1 MKIIAIFLIILM
13 PIQLQAAEFFSG
25 KVTEMGETGRGAEY
39 WVQLTDSET
48 QQTLDFNLFNPEP
61 DFDLGY
67 TISVEYQQVEQP
79 LVIGL
84 RLLNSKKSPLS
95 PDTPEHILEQQQYN
109 KIATYVDS
117 EYGDMGVYLHLQ
129 DEQQQDHY
137 FMGVY
142 ELDIENLADHSGE
155 LVEITYILEQKIEIL
170 DYHVRDLPNC
180 DEATSQAQISS
191 CAQQAYET
199 ADAELN
205 AVYQQVMQTYRTDK
219 AFADKLKSAQ
229 RAWLQFR
236 DAHLES
242 KFPAADKQQAYGSM
256 YPSCYNFELTRL
268 TEQRTEQLRSWL
280 AEEEGDGC

>member
-1 MKIIAIFLIILM
+1 MKIIAIFLFVLM

-39 WVQLTDSET
+39 WVQLTNIET

-61 DFDLGY
+61 DFGLGY
-67 TISVEYQQVEQP
+67 TISVEYQVIEQP

-84 RLLNSKKSPLS
+84 RLLNSEISSS
-95 PDTPEHILEQQQYN
+95 PDIPEHILEQKQYT
-109 KIATYVDS
+109 KIATYMGG

-129 DEQQQDHY
+129 DGQQEQH

-142 ELDIENLADHSGE
+142 DLEIENLAEYSGE
-155 LVEITYILEQKIEIL
+155 EVEITYILEQKTEIL

-180 DEATSQAQISS
+180 DEATSQAQINS
-191 CAQQAYET
+191 CAQQAYQV

-205 AVYQQVMQTYRTDK
+205 AVYQQVMQTYRNDK
-219 AFADKLKSAQ
+219 ALAEKLKSAQ
-229 RAWLQFR
+229 KAWLKFR
-236 DAHLES
+236 DAHLEA

-256 YPSCYNFELTRL
+256 YSSCYHFELTRL
-268 TEQRTEQLRSWL
+268 TEQRTAQLRSWL
-280 AEEEGDGC
+280 EEEGDGC